1 MATMKDV
8 ARLAGVSTSTVSH
21 VINDSRFVSD
31 EIRTRIMSAVETL
44 NYSPSA
50 LARSLKVN
58 QTHTIGMLVTTSN
71 NPFFAEVVRGVEQSC
86 YERGYQL
93 VLCNTAGD
101 PQRMSHSV
109 DTLLQKRVDGIL
121 MMCSESHADISCLFR
136 RHPKIPLVMMDW
148 GPQGAQA
155 DLIRDNSE
163 YGGYLATRHLLTQ
176 GHRQI
181 AIITGPLDKHPS
193 LGRLQGYLRALHEAG
208 ITPDPAYQVEGDF
221 DFSGGLCGM
230 TQLLSCNPRPTA
242 VFCGNDVMAVGAYQ
256 VLHYAGLQVP
266 EDMSVMGYDDIE
278 LARYLSPP
286 LTTVHQPKEDLG
298 QLAVD
303 TLLARL
309 HDRNRDPAVIMLEP
323 SLVRRAS
330 VTACPST

>member
-163 YGGYLATRHLLTQ
+163 YGGYLATRHLLAQ

-193 LGRLQGYLRALHEAG
+193 LGRLQGYLRALNEAG

-330 VTACPST
+330 VAQYQ

>member
-163 YGGYLATRHLLTQ
+163 YGGYLATRHLLAQ

-193 LGRLQGYLRALHEAG
+193 LGRLQGYLRALNEAG

-266 EDMSVMGYDDIE
+266 EDVSVMGYDDIE

-330 VTACPST
+330 VAQHQ

>member
-163 YGGYLATRHLLTQ
+163 YGGYLATRHLLAQ

-193 LGRLQGYLRALHEAG
+193 LGRLQGYLRALNEAG

-330 VTACPST
+330 VAQHQ

>member
-101 PQRMSHSV
+101 PQRMSHSI

-121 MMCSESHADISCLFR
+121 MMCSESHADISSLFR
-136 RHPKIPLVMMDW
+136 KHPQIPLVMMDW
-148 GPQGAQA
+148 GPLGGQA

-163 YGGYLATRHLLTQ
+163 YGGYLATRHLLVQ
-176 GHRQI
+176 GHRRI
-181 AIITGPLDKHPS
+181 AIITGPLDKQPS
-193 LGRLQGYLRALHEAG
+193 QGRLQGYLRALREAG
-208 ITPDPAYQVEGDF
+208 ITPTPSYQVEGDF

-230 TQLLSCNPRPTA
+230 THLLSCNPRPTA

-266 EDMSVMGYDDIE
+266 EDISVMGYDDIE

-330 VTACPST
+330 VALHQ

>member
-163 YGGYLATRHLLTQ
+163 YGGYLATRHLLAQ

-193 LGRLQGYLRALHEAG
+193 LGRLQGYLRALNEAG

-256 VLHYAGLQVP
+256 VLHYAG
-266 EDMSVMGYDDIE
+266 
-278 LARYLSPP
+278 
-286 LTTVHQPKEDLG
+286 
-298 QLAVD
+298 
-303 TLLARL
+303 
-309 HDRNRDPAVIMLEP
+309 
-323 SLVRRAS
+323 
-330 VTACPST
+330 

>member
-101 PQRMSHSV
+101 PQRMNHSL

-121 MMCSESHADISCLFR
+121 MMCSESHSDISSLFR

-163 YGGYLATRHLLTQ
+163 YGGYLATRHLLAQ

-193 LGRLQGYLRALHEAG
+193 LGRLQGYLRALNEAG

-256 VLHYAGLQVP
+256 VLHYAGLKVP

-330 VTACPST
+330 VAQHQ

>member
-136 RHPKIPLVMMDW
+136 RHPTVPLVMMDW

-163 YGGYLATRHLLTQ
+163 YGGYLATRHLLAQ

-193 LGRLQGYLRALHEAG
+193 LGRLQGYLRALNEAG

-330 VTACPST
+330 VAQHQ